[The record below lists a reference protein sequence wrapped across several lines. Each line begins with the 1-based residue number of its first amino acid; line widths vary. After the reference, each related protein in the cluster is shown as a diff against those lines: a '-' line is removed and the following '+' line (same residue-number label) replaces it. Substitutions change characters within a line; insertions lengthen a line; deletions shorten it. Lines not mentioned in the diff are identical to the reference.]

1 LEALR
6 DLGADLF
13 EGVALGGRDVP
24 DLSGF
29 DEVEVG
35 VLTGELG
42 EMGPLRSCR
51 EQSQKSIKELINF
64 QMVSP
69 RGLLASRSN
78 RPL

>member
-51 EQSQKSIKELINF
+51 ETVAK
-64 QMVSP
+64 VD
-69 RGLLASRSN
+69 
-78 RPL
+78 